1 MNVDV
6 VAVGSELLVGPTFD
20 PDPHPPR
27 QPTPE
32 PR

>member
-6 VAVGSELLVGPTFD
+6 VAVGSGLWVGPTFD

-27 QPTPE
+27 SPAPE
-32 PR
+32 LR